1 MSDSTKARLF
11 FNECDGGKGWEACKA
26 YCHAN
31 ASFETE
37 AETLSAI
44 VTLDTYCDWM
54 TDALTMFDDTVEVE
68 VKAEAHDETR
78 DIVLVYAEIRGNII
92 IGPEPM
98 YAKTDYVYVMH
109 FDGGKIRHMS
119 KVWELRLP

>member
-1 MSDSTKARLF
+1 MNNLKTARLF
-11 FNECDGGKGWEACKA
+11 FNECDGGKGWEACKT
-26 YCHAN
+26 YCHAD

-37 AETLSAI
+37 AETLAAI

-54 TDALTMFDDTVEVE
+54 IDALTMFDDTVEVE